1 MVNDLGDF
9 FAGKN
14 AVPVEIRFDLKTAL
28 LVILM
33 VLVASTLFTLT
44 LKALK

>member
-1 MVNDLGDF
+1 MFNDLANVLSGE
-9 FAGKN
+9 N
-14 AVPVEIRFDLKTAL
+14 AIPFEIRFDLKNVL
-28 LVILM
+28 LVVVI